1 MTTKFGILS
10 ASKTMGRKLEWG
22 FALLS
27 IAATFFLCSSALAVP
42 FTWTDTVD
50 PAPNRLI
57 RWCSSFSYTHNLTD
71 NSPEP
76 AFVPGQD
83 VITGYSLTLR
93 LYDDGAG
100 WDELFAPELVR
111 VNLPGIISDGIYNFS
126 MTNNEFGWS
135 LAGLFS
141 LNTSGTYSVTIRSI
155 LGDFFFD
162 SSTLTASG
170 NRNTNTASVP
180 EPAAM
185 VLFGTGLVLFG
196 FIGRKFKHS

>member
-1 MTTKFGILS
+1 VTTKFGILS
-10 ASKTMGRKLEWG
+10 ACKTMGRKLGWG

-27 IAATFFLCSSALAVP
+27 VAATFFLCNSALAVP

-50 PAPNRLI
+50 PNPNRLI
-57 RWCSSFSYTHNLTD
+57 RWGSSFSYTHNLTD
-71 NSPEP
+71 NFPEP
-76 AFVPGQD
+76 SFVPGQD
-83 VITGYSLTLR
+83 IITGYSLTLH
-93 LYDDGAG
+93 LYDDRAG
-100 WDELFAPELVR
+100 WDEFFAPELVY
-111 VNLPGIISDGIYNFS
+111 VNLPGIMSDGFYNFS
-126 MTNNEFGWS
+126 MTNNQFGWS

-141 LNTSGTYSVTIRSI
+141 LNTFGTYNVTITSI
-155 LGDFFFD
+155 LGDFFFG
-162 SSTLTASG
+162 SSTLTATG